1 MNAQTRIMRHIV
13 ASFALVLAFAV
24 TNARADNGSGYQLQ
38 ILVSDGSVAAKDL
51 TPDHNLV
58 NAWGLAFS
66 ATSPAW
72 IADNGTG
79 LSTVYNGNGDIL
91 SLVVQIPSPTDLT
104 GGTPTGIVANVST
117 AATSFPVAGAASRF
131 IFSTEDGII
140 AGWPG
145 TGTQAIVAVDNSV
158 NTLGPNH
165 AIYKGI
171 ALSAGGTAQL
181 LYATDFHNGRVDVFN
196 NAFAPATLPAGAFI
210 DPNLPS
216 GYAPFG
222 IQAISGNIYVTYA
235 KQVPGSND
243 EAHGKGLGVVDVYDP
258 NGVLL
263 NRVATHGSL
272 NAPWGIAMAPAG
284 FGKFSNSL
292 LIGNFGDGSINAY
305 DLNNNFPLGALRGQD
320 GKAVKI
326 DGLWALE
333 FGNGFNSQPV
343 NTLFFTA
350 GPNDEG
356 DGVFG
361 RIDPPAPSGHN
372 GGGGD
377 NQGGNNQG
385 NNNQGGG
392 D

>member
-1 MNAQTRIMRHIV
+1 MNAQTRIMRRIG
-13 ASFALVLAFAV
+13 APFALALALGFTA
-24 TNARADNGSGYQLQ
+24 NARADNNGYQLQ
-38 ILVSDGSVAAKDL
+38 VLVSDGLVAAKNP
-51 TPDHNLV
+51 TPDPNLI

-72 IADNGTG
+72 VADNGMG
-79 LSTVYNGNGDIL
+79 LSTLYDGNGNIL
-91 SLVVQIPSPTDLT
+91 SLVVTIPSPSAAT

-131 IFSTEDGII
+131 IFSTEDGTILGWSGGTTAII
-140 AGWPG
+140 
-145 TGTQAIVAVDNSV
+145 AVDNSAPPPV
-158 NTLGPNH
+158 GTSAL
-165 AIYKGI
+165 YKGI
-171 ALSAGGTAQL
+171 ALSAGGSGQL
-181 LYATDFHNGRVDVFN
+181 LYASDFHNGRVDVFN
-196 NAFAPATLPAGAFI
+196 NAFAPATLPAGAFT
-210 DPNLPS
+210 DPNLPA

-222 IQAISGNIYVTYA
+222 IQAIGGNIYVTYA

-263 NRVATHGSL
+263 DRVATHGSL
-272 NAPWGIAMAPAG
+272 NAPWGIAQAPAG

-305 DLNNNFPLGALRGQD
+305 DSRTHEALGQLRGQD
-320 GKAVKI
+320 GKAIKI

-333 FGNGFNSQPV
+333 FGNGFNTQPV

-350 GPNDEG
+350 GPGDEN
-356 DGVFG
+356 DGVYG
-361 RIDPPAPSGHN
+361 RIDPPAQSAHN
-372 GGGGD
+372 GGGDDQGD
-377 NQGGNNQG
+377 NNQG
-385 NNNQGGG
+385 

>member
-1 MNAQTRIMRHIV
+1 MNAKTRVMRRIGT
-13 ASFALVLAFAV
+13 SFALALAFAIT
-24 TNARADNGSGYQLQ
+24 TNARADSGYQVQ
-38 ILVSDGSVAAKDL
+38 NLVSDGFVAAKNP
-51 TPDHNLV
+51 TPDPNLV

-79 LSTVYNGNGDIL
+79 LSTLYDGNGNII
-91 SLVVQIPSPTDLT
+91 SLVVQIPSPSALT

-117 AATSFPVAGAASRF
+117 SATSFAVTGGSSKF
-131 IFSTEDGII
+131 IFATEDGII

-145 TGTQAIVAVDNSV
+145 GTQAIIAVDNSNPPPPAMPAV
-158 NTLGPNH
+158 
-165 AIYKGI
+165 YKGI
-171 ALSAGGTAQL
+171 ALSAGGSGQL
-181 LYATDFHNGRVDVFN
+181 LYATDFRNGRVDVFSN
-196 NAFAPATLPAGAFI
+196 TFAPATLPAGAFN

-235 KQVPGSND
+235 KQVLGSDD
-243 EAHGKGLGVVDVYDP
+243 EAHGQGLGVVDVYDP

-263 NRVATHGSL
+263 DRVATHGKL

-292 LIGNFGDGSINAY
+292 LIGNFGDGTINAY
-305 DLNNNFPLGALRGQD
+305 DPRTHELLGQLRGQD
-320 GKAVKI
+320 GKTIKI

-350 GPNDEG
+350 GPDDENHG
-356 DGVFG
+356 LFG
-361 RIDPPAPSGHN
+361 RIDPPAPSANH

-377 NQGGNNQG
+377 DQGDD

>member
-1 MNAQTRIMRHIV
+1 MKAQTRVMRRIGT
-13 ASFALVLAFAV
+13 SFALALALGV
-24 TNARADNGSGYQLQ
+24 TANARAADGYQLQ
-38 ILVSDGSVAAKDL
+38 VLVSDGLVAAKNP
-51 TPDHNLV
+51 TPDPNLI
-58 NAWGLAFS
+58 NAWGLTFS

-72 IADNGTG
+72 VADNGTG
-79 LSTVYNGNGDIL
+79 LSTLYDGNGNIL
-91 SLVVQIPSPTDLT
+91 SLVVTIPSPSAPT

-117 AATSFPVAGAASRF
+117 AATSFPVGGAASRF
-131 IFSTEDGII
+131 LFSAEDGTILGWSGGTAAII
-140 AGWPG
+140 
-145 TGTQAIVAVDNSV
+145 AVDNSAPPQV
-158 NTLGPNH
+158 GTSAL
-165 AIYKGI
+165 YKGI
-171 ALSAGGTAQL
+171 ALSAGGTGQL
-181 LYATDFHNGRVDVFN
+181 LYATDFHNGRVDAFKN
-196 NAFAPATLPAGAFI
+196 TFAPATLPAGAFT
-210 DPNLPS
+210 DPNLPA

-222 IQAISGNIYVTYA
+222 IQAIGGNIYVTYA

-263 NRVATHGSL
+263 DRVATHGNL

-305 DLNNNFPLGALRGQD
+305 DSRTHEALGQLHGQD
-320 GKAVKI
+320 GKAIKI

-350 GPNDEG
+350 GPGDEN

-361 RIDPPAPSGHN
+361 RIDPPAPSTHGGGG

-377 NQGGNNQG
+377 DGQGDDDQG
-385 NNNQGGG
+385 
-392 D
+392 

>member
-1 MNAQTRIMRHIV
+1 MNTQTRVMRRI
-13 ASFALVLAFAV
+13 ATSLALALALGV
-24 TNARADNGSGYQLQ
+24 TVNARADSGYQVQ
-38 ILVSDGSVAAKDL
+38 NLVSDGFLAAKNP
-51 TPDHNLV
+51 TPDPNLV

-72 IADNGTG
+72 VADNGTG
-79 LSTVYNGNGDIL
+79 LSTLYDGNGNIL
-91 SLVVQIPSPTDLT
+91 SLVVQIPSPSALT

-117 AATSFPVAGAASRF
+117 AATSFAVTGGPSRF

-145 TGTQAIVAVDNSV
+145 GTQAIIAVNNSNPPPPAMPAV
-158 NTLGPNH
+158 
-165 AIYKGI
+165 YKGI
-171 ALSAGGTAQL
+171 ALSAGGSGQL
-181 LYATDFHNGRVDVFN
+181 LYATDFRNGRVDVFSN
-196 NAFAPATLPAGAFI
+196 TFAPATLPAGAFT

-235 KQVPGSND
+235 KQVLGSDD
-243 EAHGKGLGVVDVYDP
+243 EAHGQGLGVVDVYDP

-263 NRVATHGSL
+263 DRVATHGKL

-292 LIGNFGDGSINAY
+292 LIGNFGDGTINAY
-305 DLNNNFPLGALRGQD
+305 DPRTHELLGQLRGQD
-320 GKAVKI
+320 GKTIKI

-350 GPNDEG
+350 GPDDENH
-356 DGVFG
+356 GVYG
-361 RIDPPAPSGHN
+361 RIDPPAPSANH

-377 NQGGNNQG
+377 DQGDDND
-385 NNNQGGG
+385 NQGGG

>member
-1 MNAQTRIMRHIV
+1 MRRIG
-13 ASFALVLAFAV
+13 APFALALALGV
-24 TNARADNGSGYQLQ
+24 TVNARADTGYQVQ
-38 ILVSDGSVAAKDL
+38 NLVSDGFLTAKNP
-51 TPDHNLV
+51 TPDSNLV
-58 NAWGLAFS
+58 NAWGLAFA

-72 IADNGTG
+72 VADNGMG
-79 LSTVYNGNGDIL
+79 LSPLYDGNGNIL
-91 SLVVQIPSPTDLT
+91 SLVVTIPSPFPPPAV
-104 GGTPTGIVANVST
+104 GTPTGIVANVST

-131 IFSTEDGII
+131 IFSTEDGTIL
-140 AGWPG
+140 GWSG
-145 TGTQAIVAVDNSV
+145 GTQAIIAVNKSAPPPPPSMDKA
-158 NTLGPNH
+158 

-171 ALSAGGTAQL
+171 ALSAGGTGQL
-181 LYATDFHNGRVDVFN
+181 LYATDFANGRVDVFN
-196 NAFAPATLPAGAFI
+196 SAFGPATLPAGAFT
-210 DPNLPS
+210 DPNLPP

-263 NRVATHGSL
+263 DRVATHGKL
-272 NAPWGIAMAPAG
+272 NAPWGITMAPAG
-284 FGKFSNSL
+284 FGKFSNTL
-292 LIGNFGDGSINAY
+292 LVGNFGDGSINAY
-305 DLNNNFPLGALRGQD
+305 DPRTHDLLGQLRGQD
-320 GKAVKI
+320 GKTIKI

-350 GPNDEG
+350 GPDDENH
-356 DGVFG
+356 GVYG
-361 RIDPPAPSGHN
+361 RIDPPAPSAHG

-377 NQGGNNQG
+377 DQGDDNND
-385 NNNQGGG
+385 QGGG

>member
-1 MNAQTRIMRHIV
+1 MNRFRKLLLPAITL
-13 ASFALVLAFAV
+13 ALVATA
-24 TNARADNGSGYQLQ
+24 APSY
-38 ILVSDGSVAAKDL
+38 AAKNSFDVDILTTDL
-51 TPDHNLV
+51 PTVGVPHSDPNLV
-58 NAWGLAFS
+58 NGWGLVFS
-66 ATSPAW
+66 ASGPVW

-79 LSTVYNGNGDIL
+79 LSTLYDGNGNIL
-91 SLVVQIPSPTDLT
+91 SLVVQIPSPSALT

-117 AATSFPVAGAASRF
+117 AATSFAVTGGPSRF

-145 TGTQAIVAVDNSV
+145 GTQAIIAVDNSNPPPPAMPAV
-158 NTLGPNH
+158 
-165 AIYKGI
+165 YKGI
-171 ALSAGGTAQL
+171 ALSAGGTGQL
-181 LYATDFHNGRVDVFN
+181 LYASDFHNGRVDVFTN
-196 NAFAPATLPAGAFI
+196 TFAPATLPAGAFT

-235 KQVPGSND
+235 KQVLGSDD
-243 EAHGKGLGVVDVYDP
+243 EAHGQGLGVVDVYDP

-263 NRVATHGSL
+263 DRVATHGKL

-292 LIGNFGDGSINAY
+292 LIGNFGDGTINAY
-305 DLNNNFPLGALRGQD
+305 DARTHELLGQLRGQD
-320 GKAVKI
+320 GKTIKI

-333 FGNGFNSQPV
+333 FGNGFNTAPV

-350 GPNDEG
+350 GPDDENHG
-356 DGVFG
+356 LFG
-361 RIDPPAPSGHN
+361 RIDPPAPSANH

-377 NQGGNNQG
+377 DQGDDND
-385 NNNQGGG
+385 NQGGG

>member
-1 MNAQTRIMRHIV
+1 MNAQTRVMRRIGT
-13 ASFALVLAFAV
+13 SFALALALGV
-24 TNARADNGSGYQLQ
+24 TANARADNGYQLQ
-38 ILVSDGSVAAKDL
+38 ILVSDGVVAAKNP
-51 TPDHNLV
+51 TPDPNLI

-72 IADNGTG
+72 VADNGMG
-79 LSTVYNGNGDIL
+79 LSTLYDGNGNIL
-91 SLVVQIPSPTDLT
+91 SLVVQIPSPSAPT
-104 GGTPTGIVANVST
+104 GGTPTGVVANVST

-131 IFSTEDGII
+131 LFSTEDGTIV
-140 AGWPG
+140 GWSG
-145 TGTQAIVAVDNSV
+145 GTQAIIAVDNSAPPPAG
-158 NTLGPNH
+158 TSAL
-165 AIYKGI
+165 YKGI
-171 ALSAGGTAQL
+171 ALSAGGTGQL

-196 NAFAPATLPAGAFI
+196 NTFAPATTLPAGAFT
-210 DPNLPS
+210 DPNLPA

-222 IQAISGNIYVTYA
+222 IQAIGGNIYVTYA

-263 NRVATHGSL
+263 DRIATHGNL
-272 NAPWGIAMAPAG
+272 NAPWGIAQAPAG

-305 DLNNNFPLGALRGQD
+305 DSRTHESLGQLRGQD
-320 GKAVKI
+320 GKAIKI

-350 GPNDEG
+350 GPGDEN
-356 DGVFG
+356 DGVYG
-361 RIDPPAPSGHN
+361 RIDPPAPSAHGGGG

-377 NQGGNNQG
+377 DQGDDDQG
-385 NNNQGGG
+385 
-392 D
+392 

>member
-1 MNAQTRIMRHIV
+1 MNAKTRVMRHIGI
-13 ASFALVLAFAV
+13 SFALALALGV
-24 TNARADNGSGYQLQ
+24 TANARADNGYQLQ
-38 ILVSDGSVAAKDL
+38 VLVSDGSVAAKNL
-51 TPDHNLV
+51 TPDPNLV

-72 IADNGTG
+72 VADNGTG

-377 NQGGNNQG
+377 DQGGNNQG